1 MDKRIIISVF
11 IAIIAGFVQLI
22 IRPWVYAQEFST
34 IIDSLVGAFPSFAS
48 GLGLPL
54 LIIALTKWQ
63 HTLSACIGIGV
74 GLLLREIFSYGS
86 KENVFGTT
94 FDYWDIVATIL
105 GIIGAYFLNQKFR
118 PKEMV

>member
-1 MDKRIIISVF
+1 MDKRIIISIF
-11 IAIIAGFVQLI
+11 FAIIAGLVQLM
-22 IRPWVYAQEFST
+22 IRPWVYAQEFPA

-54 LIIALTKWQ
+54 LLLALTKWQ
-63 HTLSACIGIGV
+63 NTLSACIGVGV
-74 GLLLREIFSYGS
+74 GLLLREILSYDS
-86 KENVFGTT
+86 IENVFGNT

-105 GIIGAYFLNQKFR
+105 GIVGAYFLNQKLR